1 MESSLWKESQ
11 DIAPEEGGNS
21 QFITDVIKITK
32 NSTNIDDKVEAH
44 KREKKSNKQIERDI
58 LKNHINDGLRWV

>member
-21 QFITDVIKITK
+21 QFITDVIEITK
-32 NSTNIDDKVEAH
+32 YSINSNDKVEA
-44 KREKKSNKQIERDI
+44 
-58 LKNHINDGLRWV
+58 LKGRRNQTNE